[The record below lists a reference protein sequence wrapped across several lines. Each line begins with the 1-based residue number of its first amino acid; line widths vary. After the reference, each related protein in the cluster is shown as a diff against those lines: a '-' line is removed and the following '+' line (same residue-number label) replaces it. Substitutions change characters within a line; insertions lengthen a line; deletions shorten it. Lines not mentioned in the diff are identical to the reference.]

1 MSLCEDAPTLTIPT
15 NPQLHALTMSEVTT
29 NIKRR
34 LFTEVNSSQ
43 LDELSC
49 DLWRRA
55 SIDVS
60 TTASLTPSPP
70 AVSSSTSTSAVYP
83 INMAPLKPPL
93 PPQSPL
99 LSDLCSVH
107 MDMTYDDR
115 IFYGIHNFS
124 KLKYTVEE
132 ARCNIDFAATSNKVS
147 ITGQVQ
153 SVQKI
158 CETFIANS
166 TITMCMHY
174 RLFENKYAEQMRNA
188 FVQFHRLCE
197 REHKVFTTYKEM
209 NGLFTFTFITFRNNG
224 FGILQAISHLRTSLQ
239 ELKAGWFLNNIVSN
253 LLIPAN
259 RRDLTGR
266 GNCFIEA
273 IERSTGTTLE
283 MSKFDDVKCQFEA
296 IKITGSTLMSVLQA
310 RSELVSRFSY
320 ELIFTI
326 FITDSRPLVEYIS
339 QLTDQKKSVAV
350 SIEPSSDGPNHMTV
364 TISGSE
370 KCISLLFTLRKQIL
384 DQVSIYNDAVYKRTF

>member
-1 MSLCEDAPTLTIPT
+1 
-15 NPQLHALTMSEVTT
+15 MSEVTT
-29 NIKRR
+29 NYKRK
-34 LFTEVNSSQ
+34 LFTEVDSSH

-60 TTASLTPSPP
+60 TTVFPSPP
-70 AVSSSTSTSAVYP
+70 AVFLTSTSSESTKSP
-83 INMAPLKPPL
+83 T
-93 PPQSPL
+93 PPQSPPI
-99 LSDLCSVH
+99 SDVCSLH

-115 IFYGIHNFS
+115 IFYGIHNFE

-132 ARCNIDFAATSNKVS
+132 TQCNIDFAASSNKVS
-147 ITGQVQ
+147 ITGKAKN
-153 SVQKI
+153 VQKMA
-158 CETFIANS
+158 ETFIANS
-166 TITMCMHY
+166 TITICIQY
-174 RLFENKYAEQMRNA
+174 RLFESKYTEQMRYA
-188 FVQFHRLCE
+188 FVQFHRICE
-197 REHKVFTTYKEM
+197 REHKVFTTYTEL

-224 FGILQAISHLRTSLQ
+224 LGILQAINHLETSLQ
-239 ELKAGWFLNNIVSN
+239 ELKAGWFLNNVVSN

-283 MSKFDDVKCQFEA
+283 VSKFEDVKYQFES

-326 FITDSRPLVEYIS
+326 FITNSRPLVEYIS
-339 QLTDQKKSVAV
+339 QLTDEMKSVAV
-350 SIEPSSDGPNHMTV
+350 SIERSADGPNHKTV

-370 KCISLLFTLRKQIL
+370 KCISTLFILRKQIL
-384 DQVSIYNDAVYKRTF
+384 NQVYKFNKSAVNM